1 MKDILL
7 QIRKQHNLSQEQFAE
22 KLYITRQAVSR
33 WETGKSVPNI
43 DTLKLISEKFGVSA
57 DQLLKKN
64 DQPLTDSKYINSSG

>member
-57 DQLLKKN
+57 DQLLRKSE
-64 DQPLTDSKYINSSG
+64 QPAADNTHISSTG